1 MCLKIRDCGPI
12 FDSESVAAVRPQV
25 ISREYAMN
33 IVCNDPVLYVVDY
46 PAIDAIE
53 VIDKR
58 IGRGTLMRAETARRF
73 RSELQAWA
81 ASPDPE
87 AFERLMEQYG
97 ALMTQRA
104 VYH

>member
-1 MCLKIRDCGPI
+1 
-12 FDSESVAAVRPQV
+12 
-25 ISREYAMN
+25 MN
-33 IVCNDPVLYVVDY
+33 IVCNDPLLYIVDY

-58 IGRGTLMRAETARRF
+58 SGCGTLMRAETARRF
-73 RSELQAWA
+73 RSELQVCA
-81 ASPDPE
+81 ASGDPE
-87 AFERLMEQYG
+87 AFEHLIDQYG